1 MTEEVERLKE
11 LFEDVRKAVQ
21 NYINYANEVEGKDA
35 ALLDTVLVSYELVK
49 FDDEGDAV
57 RSINY
62 FVPTDNFSPSAY
74 LGLAEASRALI
85 RQEILGW
92 NEEEQN

>member
-1 MTEEVERLKE
+1 MSEDDPTLSQIHAELREAVQKYVNYAAQVERTE
-11 LFEDVRKAVQ
+11 
-21 NYINYANEVEGKDA
+21 A
-35 ALLDTVLVSYELVK
+35 ALVDQVLVSYELVK
-49 FDDEGDAV
+49 FDGGGDTV

-62 FVPTDNFSPSAY
+62 TVASDNFSPSAY

-92 NEEEQN
+92 NEEEQG